1 MLFSLQITMKNR
13 LTNLVLLRDGSHEPS
28 APWALALASFSSLLM
43 ATNAAGHARPC
54 TAQISLPGKL
64 QSSMTTLP
72 GFGIQVTC
80 YTFQKGF
87 LTSVGLSR
95 RAGQSLPSAPRA
107 VGRPLSPRAL
117 YSTLLPTL
125 CGCLAPVRPRSLRA
139 EPVSYPSW
147 EQQS

>member
-1 MLFSLQITMKNR
+1 MV
-13 LTNLVLLRDGSHEPS
+13 LTSPAPPGVWPLPPS
-28 APWALALASFSSLLM
+28 RALAAAGPGLLM

-54 TAQISLPGKL
+54 IAQISLPGKL
-64 QSSMTTLP
+64 QSSMITLP

-87 LTSVGLSR
+87 LTSIGLSR

-107 VGRPLSPRAL
+107 VDRPLSPRAL

-125 CGCLAPVRPRSLRA
+125 CGCLAPVRPRALRA
-139 EPVSYPSW
+139 EPVSYSSW

>member
-1 MLFSLQITMKNR
+1 MV
-13 LTNLVLLRDGSHEPS
+13 LTSPAPPGVWPLPPS
-28 APWALALASFSSLLM
+28 RALAAAGPGLLT

-54 TAQISLPGKL
+54 TAQISLPRKL
-64 QSSMTTLP
+64 QSSMTTLS
-72 GFGIQVTC
+72 GFRIQVTC

-87 LTSVGLSR
+87 LTSKR

-107 VGRPLSPRAL
+107 VDRPLSPRAL

-125 CGCLAPVRPRSLRA
+125 CGCLAPVRPRALRA
-139 EPVSYPSW
+139 EPVSYSSW